1 MANKNKKLYQKV
13 NVKPKRAGNTNTNS
27 INIIIHPDEM
37 YKHKE
42 TPRPSTSIMNALS
55 QPVSTDDSMVKQ
67 VLDRANRSDE
77 GNQLKQQDVEA
88 AFQQQQLGDMGN
100 RIGEIL
106 EDEEAM
112 KELQDQQIQT
122 EDNVN
127 GLIQMMKGREDGAP
141 ASDVSTFTREQLA
154 AKDEI
159 DRQLQQ
165 QTQNQLQLATNRI
178 QQLEERES
186 ELFNDVTELEDEFN
200 RLQSDYRQGLDY
212 NTLRQLQ
219 GDIMSNLS
227 EPRDEWFSPDTSTN
241 LRSPSQFSSP
251 SISSPQFEIRAGPL
265 LARLP
270 EGRDLNSRR
279 PLSFN
284 TQFAQGTDVM
294 EYKQRI
300 PRRPPRN

>member
-13 NVKPKRAGNTNTNS
+13 NVKPRRAGNTNTNS

-42 TPRPSTSIMNALS
+42 TPRPNTSIMNALS

-67 VLDRANRSDE
+67 VLDRANRSDA

-88 AFQQQQLGDMGN
+88 AFQQQQLGDMEN
-100 RIGEIL
+100 RIGEMV
-106 EDEEAM
+106 EHEEAM
-112 KELQDQQIQT
+112 QELQDQQIQT

-141 ASDVSTFTREQLA
+141 ASDISTFTRDQLA

-178 QQLEERES
+178 QQLKVEEPPKRKGGIKVS
-186 ELFNDVTELEDEFN
+186 SVAELVSKLKNEAKV
-200 RLQSDYRQGLDY
+200 
-212 NTLRQLQ
+212 
-219 GDIMSNLS
+219 I
-227 EPRDEWFSPDTSTN
+227 
-241 LRSPSQFSSP
+241 
-251 SISSPQFEIRAGPL
+251 
-265 LARLP
+265 
-270 EGRDLNSRR
+270 
-279 PLSFN
+279 
-284 TQFAQGTDVM
+284 
-294 EYKQRI
+294 
-300 PRRPPRN
+300 